1 MTGSS
6 AASGPEFNGGS
17 LPAPRLQPLTPD
29 SSLTS
34 ALGALKAKALLKAF
48 GFQTV
53 NDLLSHY
60 PRDYADREVLR
71 PLNQLTPGAN
81 ITVIADIVSVREKR
95 MSSRPGTIVEVVIS
109 DGGGEFLLTFFG
121 KSSQQWRLDQLRP
134 GLRGSF
140 SGKVTTFQNRSQ
152 LANPSYKTFESEE
165 EEARDNP
172 AVRLRHKPLIPIY
185 AATAAETSWN
195 LQTMIDQVLQRV
207 GNLPDPVPQDMRI
220 EHGLLNHTQAIRWIH
235 SPDNPKQWKA
245 AEETLRFTEA
255 WVLQC
260 ALMQRHSL
268 ARERR
273 TRPRVP
279 TPGGYLERFDATLPF
294 VLTVDQEICAAEI
307 ASDMARSGPMNR
319 LLQGEVGSGK
329 TVVALR
335 AMLAVADSGG
345 QTALLAPTEVLA
357 AQHLRSITT
366 LLGPDLAAE
375 LMPTLLTGKLPV
387 AQKRKALLRTVSG
400 QSRIVIGTHALLS
413 DTVTFFDLG
422 LIVIDEQHRF
432 GVDQR
437 ETLRLK
443 GAQPPHVLVMTAT
456 PIPRTIAM
464 TVFGDLDVSTIR
476 MLPSGRQGIRSVVV
490 PMGENGALFGRVWAS
505 LAQELALGRQ
515 GFVVCPAISPA
526 EIEEVPA
533 DLVGIEPSHGEKAG
547 PLFNVEEVLEGM
559 HGVPTLAPYRLEAL
573 HGRMTSDEKDRIM
586 RSFAAGEI
594 DVLVA
599 TTVIEVGVDVPNAS
613 AMVVLDADRFGVS
626 QLHQLRGRVGRGS
639 VPGLCLLVTNSRAG
653 SPARQRIGDVAATLD
668 GFVLAELDL
677 ALRRE
682 GNVLGDLQS
691 GDGSKLR
698 FLRVAVDGDLIAEVR
713 RAAFHLVTGDPGI
726 RTNEALRNA
735 IARRLNDSERS
746 WLNKG

>member
-6 AASGPEFNGGS
+6 AASSGPEQGGVG
-17 LPAPRLQPLTPD
+17 LPTPPLGPLTLDTP
-29 SSLTS
+29 LKT
-34 ALGALKAKALLKAF
+34 ALGATHANALVKAF
-48 GFQTV
+48 GMHTV
-53 NDLLSHY
+53 SDLLSHY

-81 ITVIADIVSVREKR
+81 ITVIADIVSAREKR
-95 MSSRPGTIVEVVIS
+95 MASRPGTIVEVVIS
-109 DGGGEFLLTFFG
+109 DGGGEFILTFFG

-140 SGKVTTFQNRSQ
+140 SGKVSAYQGRSQ
-152 LANPSYKTFESEE
+152 LANPSYKTFESED
-165 EEARDNP
+165 EEAKDDP
-172 AVRLRHKPLIPIY
+172 ALRLRRKPLIPIY

-195 LQTMIDQVLQRV
+195 LQTMIDQVLRRV
-207 GNLPDPVPQDMRI
+207 GTLPDPVPVDLRV
-220 EHGLLNHTQAIRWIH
+220 EHGLLDHTQAIRWIH
-235 SPDNPKQWKA
+235 SPDDADQWLA
-245 AEETLRFTEA
+245 AQATLRFTEA

-273 TRPRVP
+273 TRPRASV
-279 TPGGYLERFDATLPF
+279 PGGYLDRFDAALPF
-294 VLTVDQEICAAEI
+294 VLTADQEVCAAEI
-307 ASDMARSGPMNR
+307 AEDMAQSAPMNR

-345 QTALLAPTEVLA
+345 QSALLAPTEVLA
-357 AQHLRSITT
+357 GQHLRSITS

-432 GVDQR
+432 GVEQR

-443 GAQPPHVLVMTAT
+443 GDQPPHVLVMTAT

-476 MLPSGRQGIRSVVV
+476 ILPAGRQGITSIVV
-490 PMGENGALFGRVWAS
+490 P
-505 LAQELALGRQ
+505 LADHPSWFQRIWTKLAEELALGRQ

-526 EIEEVPA
+526 ETEEGAEVDTSLP
-533 DLVGIEPSHGEKAG
+533 DDQRS
-547 PLFNVEEVLEGM
+547 PLANVETVHERLRGFA
-559 HGVPTLAPYRLEAL
+559 PLADYRIEAL
-573 HGRMTSDEKDRIM
+573 HGRMTGEEKDRIM
-586 RSFAAGEI
+586 RAFAAGGI

-626 QLHQLRGRVGRGS
+626 QLHQLRGRVGRGG

-653 SPARQRIGDVAATLD
+653 SPSRQRIGDVAATLD

-677 ALRRE
+677 ALRGE

-691 GDGSKLR
+691 GDESKLR
-698 FLRVAVDGDLIAEVR
+698 FLRVAVDGDLIAEAR
-713 RAAFHLVTGDPGI
+713 QAALSLVTGDPAI
-726 RTNEALRNA
+726 RTNPALRDA
-735 IARRLNDSERS
+735 IARRLDESERT
-746 WLNKG
+746 WLDKG